1 MAEII
6 KAKARDYIA
15 QTKDDWNYIT
25 PNDFYNNYYKK
36 PDRSDQYILLD
47 LRKKEIYNKY
57 HIKGSKN
64 IYWLDLL
71 KTENLI
77 YLDKYR
83 NKIIFL
89 ICYVGHTSSQ
99 AMTLLKLLGYNVVS
113 IKFGYGISPAFGV
126 PVAGWLNY
134 NYPTI
139 SDK

>member
-77 YLDKYR
+77 YLDMVLLINTITTQIYLMLF
-83 NKIIFL
+83 IIVN
-89 ICYVGHTSSQ
+89 IIGQ
-99 AMTLLKLLGYNVVS
+99 N
-113 IKFGYGISPAFGV
+113 
-126 PVAGWLNY
+126 LNG
-134 NYPTI
+134 NFQ
-139 SDK
+139 KENAK